1 MTSVSQFLD
10 VSGRPMLPAAP
21 ASRPKP
27 RANGYWPPTEIAP
40 GAVFPYDAANWQTQ
54 EMGDWLPWIRSPD
67 AEINIF
73 RDRMVARTRDLARN
87 DGWVAG
93 AIGRVLD
100 STIGGEY
107 RLSAKP
113 DYDALSLVDKA
124 FDADWADEFQVA
136 AEALW
141 RGFSANIGRYNDTS
155 RQMTFTQQ
163 CRLALRHRVVDGE
176 SLVVSHWLPER
187 ISPMAAG
194 YATSFLMVDPDRLS
208 NPYQMVDTRY
218 LRGGVEIDDHGVP
231 LAYHIRKAHQND
243 WYNSIESM
251 EWERVEREDPDG
263 WLRVSHSFDHER
275 AGQNRGV
282 SLFAPI
288 ISRLKMLARFY
299 GVTLQAATVSA
310 TFGTYVTSPYDP
322 AMVED
327 ALDGGDEELNSYQ
340 AIRSD
345 WAEHRPALL
354 NGVRVPTL
362 APGEKIESVSAE
374 RPNGEFSPFTHEM
387 LRGLAAVLGISAEQ
401 VTNDYSEASW
411 SSARAGIVEAEKT
424 YERRCADFDSDTAM
438 PMYATWLREALER
451 DLLPLPSSVW
461 ATDPIEYL
469 TPLARCEWLGAARGW
484 VDPVAERQGAILGL
498 DAGFSTLEREC
509 AKQGMDWR
517 ENIRQRARERK
528 MFDELGLPPPEWSG
542 KEVTA
547 TEASKK
553 PEAE

>member
-1 MTSVSQFLD
+1 MASSPKVLD
-10 VSGRPMLPAAP
+10 ATGRPMLPAMP
-21 ASRPKP
+21 ASKAKP
-27 RANGYWPPTEIAP
+27 GANSYWPPTDLAP
-40 GAVFPYDAANWQTQ
+40 GGVFPYDAANWQTQ
-54 EMGDWLPWIRSPD
+54 EMGNWVPWIRSPD

-73 RDRMVARTRDLARN
+73 RDRMVARIRDLARN

-100 STIGGEY
+100 STIGGNY

-113 DYDALSLVDKA
+113 DYDALSLIDRA
-124 FDADWADEFQVA
+124 FDADWADEFQVTV
-136 AEALW
+136 EALW
-141 RGFSANIGRYNDTS
+141 RGHAANIGRYNDTS

-163 CRLALRHRVVDGE
+163 CRLALRHHVIDGE
-176 SLVVSHWLPER
+176 ALIVSHWMPER
-187 ISPMAAG
+187 VAPLASH
-194 YATSFLMVDPDRLS
+194 YATSFLVVDPDRLS
-208 NPYQMVDTRY
+208 NPDQMVDTQY
-218 LRGGVEIDDHGVP
+218 LRGGVEIDNHGVP

-243 WYNSIESM
+243 WYNSVESM
-251 EWERVEREDPDG
+251 QWERVEREDPDG
-263 WLRVSHSFDHER
+263 WLRVIHAFDHER

-299 GVTLQAATVSA
+299 GVTLQAATVAA

-340 AIRSD
+340 AIRAD

-374 RPNGEFSPFTHEM
+374 RPSGEFSPFTHEM
-387 LRGLAAVLGISAEQ
+387 LRGLAAVLGVSAEQ
-401 VTNDYSEASW
+401 VTNDYSESSW

-424 YERRCADFDSDTAM
+424 FERRCDNFDSDVAT
-438 PMYATWLREALER
+438 PMYATWLREPLEAG
-451 DLLPLPSSVW
+451 LLPLPRSVGVSNVL
-461 ATDPIEYL
+461 ELL
-469 TPLARCEWLGAARGW
+469 TPLSRCEWLGAARGW

-498 DAGFSTLEREC
+498 DAAFSTLEKEC

-517 ENIRQRARERK
+517 ENIRQRARERR
-528 MFDELGLPPPEWSG
+528 MFEELGLPPPAWSG
-542 KEVTA
+542 QEITA
-547 TEASKK
+547 TEASQK